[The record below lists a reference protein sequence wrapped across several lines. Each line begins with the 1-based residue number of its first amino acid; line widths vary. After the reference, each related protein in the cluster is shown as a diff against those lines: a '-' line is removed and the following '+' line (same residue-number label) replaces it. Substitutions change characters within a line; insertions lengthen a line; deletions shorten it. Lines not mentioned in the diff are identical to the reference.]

1 MIGGGADDPSQFD
14 GDALFSHV
22 RITVA
27 PMLIVIGY
35 GIMIYAI
42 MKKPKKVVD
51 KDTSDES
58 TFKKSSKK

>member
-1 MIGGGADDPSQFD
+1 
-14 GDALFSHV
+14 
-22 RITVA
+22 
-27 PMLIVIGY
+27 
-35 GIMIYAI
+35 MIYAI